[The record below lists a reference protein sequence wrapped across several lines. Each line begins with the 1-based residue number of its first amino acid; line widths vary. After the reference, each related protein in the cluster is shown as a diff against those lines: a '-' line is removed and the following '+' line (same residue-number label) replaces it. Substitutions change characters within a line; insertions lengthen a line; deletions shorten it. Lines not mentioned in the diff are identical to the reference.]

1 MMKVGF
7 IDTSFLLS
15 LVFEDDNFEE
25 AYGIWNELEI
35 FCGSVLLEI
44 EAMIN
49 VYKYFSLAK
58 SDDALYREKKDRLR
72 HLLNTVNRKTVDE
85 EVILEIENIER
96 LKHLKCLDSVHLATA
111 HIFAKMIDT
120 SILLCSYDKNMMK
133 AGAELGMSTLH
144 P

>member
-44 EAMIN
+44 E
-49 VYKYFSLAK
+49 
-58 SDDALYREKKDRLR
+58 
-72 HLLNTVNRKTVDE
+72 
-85 EVILEIENIER
+85 NIER
-96 LKHLKCLDSVHLATA
+96 LKHLKSLDSVHLATA